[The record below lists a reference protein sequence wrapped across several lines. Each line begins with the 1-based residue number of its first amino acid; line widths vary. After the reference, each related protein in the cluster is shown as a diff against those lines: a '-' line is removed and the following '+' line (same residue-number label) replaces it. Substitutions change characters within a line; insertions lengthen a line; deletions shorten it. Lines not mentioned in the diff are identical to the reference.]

1 MSARFA
7 LVIHSTRSF
16 EVIEFAGHSSASLS
30 ALYDK
35 VDSPNITVVD
45 LSPELS
51 VWLDED
57 GYGDH
62 NAPAT
67 AVRTA
72 IAAASGDPDEDQ
84 GQDHYGTAVFTGIDS
99 QDDTSG
105 LTLDTCHALLKLAG
119 IDVPPIPG
127 ARIR

>member
-1 MSARFA
+1 MPARFA

-16 EVIEFAGHSSASLS
+16 EVIEFAGHSSTSLS
-30 ALYDK
+30 TLYNK
-35 VDSPNITVVD
+35 INSPNITVSD

-67 AVRTA
+67 AIRTA
-72 IAAASGDPDEDQ
+72 TAPSDQ
-84 GQDHYGTAVFTGIDS
+84 GEEQGPDHYGTAVFTGIDT
-99 QDDTSG
+99 QNDTTG
-105 LTLDTCHALLKLAG
+105 LTLETCHALLKLAG

-127 ARIR
+127 ARTQ